1 MGAMTRV
8 ASLVLLL
15 ALSAAPAWSEELPWA
30 KPSQAPP
37 GGGPGPAPT
46 PITTLVGQVAALFP
60 KVEGDVLKV
69 DGGQVTLS
77 IGQRD
82 GVVAGVELV
91 VVHEGEELKHPKTGE
106 VLGKKEE
113 TVGRVRVEEVA
124 EAYCVA
130 KVITSRGSGI
140 TPGDKARVSSGKIR
154 LTVLPLSTGIRD
166 TLIEAAVQ
174 ELVDLLTRTG
184 RFSVGMGDPLGL
196 ALQQQGIKPEE
207 ALEGKGLKQ
216 VAERF
221 KAENVLVIHF
231 KRVETKPYMDV
242 RLFEMPR
249 PEPALSTAF
258 FVPPSIRPTTQG
270 SRFSQGGPGNPPQAK
285 QRSLLARLLGREL
298 EAGSYS
304 SAENSIPLREVAKF
318 PYAVLAIDVGIMP
331 KDKIPRMVVSDGYK
345 VYMYKIAGTKL
356 EPEWSM
362 SVRSRGQVFS
372 LYLVDLDGDGVFE
385 VLGNRH
391 DPQGGLNSFILGVKD
406 GKPRYLD
413 DSIEEFLFAVDSKGE
428 GHKQTVWTQ
437 RFSREKFFTQGQAE
451 QMAWKNGKLVTD
463 KPVRVHPA
471 FRPMGAV
478 LSNMNGKDSRVVAF
492 IDEYNRL
499 QMAAEGED
507 LWRSGTAVGGGS
519 ITIEQ
524 ETGVVSARVRRTAFY
539 KIEPTPLAI
548 DLDGDGVDEVVV
560 PQNIV
565 KEGLLAVI
573 FKTPAGFRLQSIDT
587 GFEGTITA
595 LGGYKTDDA
604 TQPVI
609 IATVVRYKNILK
621 TQAETQVIMT
631 VPQE

>member
-1 MGAMTRV
+1 MTAMRRLP
-8 ASLVLLL
+8 SLVLLAPVLLL
-15 ALSAAPAWSEELPWA
+15 ALSAVPVSA
-30 KPSQAPP
+30 QAPP
-37 GGGPGPAPT
+37 AVGPAPT
-46 PITTLVGQVAALFP
+46 PITSLVAQVTALFP

-124 EAYCVA
+124 EAYSVA
-130 KVITSRGSGI
+130 RVTTSKSGGI
-140 TPGDKARVSSGKIR
+140 APGDKARVSSGKIR

-166 TLIEAAVQ
+166 NLIEAAVQ
-174 ELVDLLTRTG
+174 ELVDGLTRTG
-184 RFSVGMGDPLGL
+184 RFSVGMGDPIGL
-196 ALQQQGIKPEE
+196 ALAQQGVKPED
-207 ALEGKGLKQ
+207 ALEGKGLRQ
-216 VAERF
+216 AAERF
-221 KAENVLVIHF
+221 KAENVLVLHF
-231 KRVETKPYMDV
+231 KRVDTKPYMDV
-242 RLFEMPR
+242 RFYELPR
-249 PEPALSTAF
+249 PEAALTTAF

-270 SRFSQGGPGNPPQAK
+270 SRFSQGGPANPPQAK

-304 SAENSIPLREVAKF
+304 SGENTIPLREVAKF
-318 PYAVLAIDVGIMP
+318 PFAALAIDVGIMP

-345 VYMYKIAGTKL
+345 VFMYKVVGTKL
-356 EPEWSM
+356 EAEWSM

-406 GKPRYLD
+406 GKPRYLE
-413 DSIEEFLFAVDSKGE
+413 DSIEEFLFAVDAKGE
-428 GHKQTVWTQ
+428 GYKQTVWTQ

-463 KPVRVHPA
+463 KAVRVHRA

-492 IDEYNRL
+492 IDEFNRL
-499 QMAAEGED
+499 QMATDGED

-519 ITIEQ
+519 ITLEQ
-524 ETGVVSARVRRTAFY
+524 ETGVVTGKVRRTAFY

-548 DLDGDGVDEVVV
+548 DLDGDGVDEVIV

-565 KEGLLAVI
+565 KEGLLAIV

-587 GFEGTITA
+587 GFEGAITA
-595 LGGYKTDDA
+595 LGGFKTDDA
-604 TQPVI
+604 NQPTI

>member
-1 MGAMTRV
+1 MTRLT
-8 ASLVLLL
+8 SLVLLL
-15 ALSAAPAWSEELPWA
+15 ALGALPAWA
-30 KPSQAPP
+30 QAPP
-37 GGGPGPAPT
+37 AVGPAPT
-46 PITTLVGQVAALFP
+46 PITSLVAQVTALFP

-69 DGGQVTLS
+69 DGSQITLS
-77 IGQRD
+77 IGRRD
-82 GVVAGVELV
+82 GVVAGVELMV
-91 VVHEGEELKHPKTGE
+91 VREGEELKHPKTGE
-106 VLGKKEE
+106 VLGRKEE

-124 EAYCVA
+124 EAYAVA
-130 KVITSRGSGI
+130 RVTTTSKGSGI
-140 TPGDKARVSSGKIR
+140 APGDKARVSSGKIR

-166 TLIEAAVQ
+166 NLIEAAIQ
-174 ELVDLLTRTG
+174 ELVDGLTRTG
-184 RFSVGMGDPLGL
+184 RFSVGMGDPLGVAL
-196 ALQQQGIKPEE
+196 AQQGVKPEE
-207 ALEGKGLKQ
+207 ALEGKGLRQ

-221 KAENVLVIHF
+221 KAENVLVVHF

-242 RLFEMPR
+242 RFYELPR
-249 PEPALSTAF
+249 PDATLTTAF

-270 SRFSQGGPGNPPQAK
+270 SRFSQGGPANPPQAK

-304 SAENSIPLREVAKF
+304 SGENSIPLKEVAKF
-318 PYAVLAIDVGIMP
+318 PFAVLAIDVGIMP

-345 VYMYKIAGTKL
+345 VYMYKVVGTKL
-356 EPEWSM
+356 EAEWSM
-362 SVRSRGQVFS
+362 PVRSRGQVFS
-372 LYLVDLDGDGVFE
+372 IYLVDLDGDGVFE

-406 GKPRYLD
+406 GKPRYLE
-413 DSIEEFLFAVDSKGE
+413 DSIEEFLFAVDVKGD
-428 GHKQTVWTQ
+428 GYKQTVWTQ

-463 KPVRVHPA
+463 KAVRVHQA

-478 LSNMNGKDSRVVAF
+478 LSNMNGKDSRVLAF
-492 IDEYNRL
+492 IDDYNRL
-499 QMAAEGED
+499 QMATEGED
-507 LWRSGTAVGGGS
+507 LWRSGTAVGGGG

-524 ETGVVSARVRRTAFY
+524 ETGTMTNRVMRSAFY

-548 DLDGDGVDEVVV
+548 DLDGDGVDEVLV

-573 FKTPAGFRLQSIDT
+573 FKGPAGFRLQSIDT

-595 LGGYKTDDA
+595 LGGFKTDDA
-604 TQPVI
+604 NQPTI